1 MVVVASVLVMMLL
14 LQAEMVRVR
23 VELLAFEVLQ
33 QVAVA
38 VFEGGASLARIV
50 QQV

>member
-1 MVVVASVLVMMLL
+1 MMLL
-14 LQAEMVRVR
+14 LQDEKVPVEM
-23 VELLAFEVLQ
+23 LAFEVLQ

-38 VFEGGASLARIV
+38 VFEGGASQARIV